1 MGVQL
6 DTLVGF
12 DLNDL
17 KAEVIDNIS
26 ACLTINDPYGNFLY
40 VNSYT
45 LSLFGYSSEAELL
58 GKSWEL
64 LYTDEGI
71 EHGRNVVLP
80 TLKENNWW
88 VGDVIM
94 TRKNGE
100 NFNAHLNLTVLPSG
114 NICCLFQDVTSEREK
129 DKRLNNL
136 SLAVENALDGIA
148 LLGPD
153 EKYYYLNDKH
163 VKYFGYESE
172 DELIGKTWRI
182 IYPEQEIKRIEET
195 LFPMM
200 MQSGRWQGET
210 LGRRKDGTPINQ
222 EITLTA
228 LPNGGMICIMRD
240 ITQRK
245 LDENERA
252 QLAMVARD
260 TNNAVIITNGDHE
273 ILWANQAAESILALD
288 STYFKG
294 PMPDLLKK
302 LGVPDKRWTETK
314 AKIESKQKVN
324 IEFSA
329 ADNQGKTHW
338 LYANISKITENNDIK
353 NIVYVLVDI
362 TPVKEADRQLLA
374 TLEKEKSLNE
384 LKSRFVTL
392 TSHEFRTPL
401 TSIQSSIEL
410 MDTYLANAE
419 ITGKDKLQKHINQIG
434 QEVARMTELMNNVLV
449 LGKINSTGFVFK
461 PQVGDLLRFVTQL
474 TSSPDYVR
482 YNYKIEVKQSDN
494 IRQVN
499 FDATLLTHMLGNLI
513 SNAFK
518 YSPNAE
524 RGPILEI
531 RFKETEVD
539 FVIIDYGMGIPPND
553 QAKLFESFFRA
564 SNTLNIPGTGLG
576 LPIVKQFAEL
586 HQGYVKLVSSK
597 PGHTVF
603 ILNIKG

>member
-1 MGVQL
+1 MAVQFS
-6 DTLVGF
+6 TLVGF
-12 DLNDL
+12 DLNNL
-17 KAEVIDNIS
+17 KTEVIDNIS
-26 ACLTINDPYGNFLY
+26 ACLTINDPYGNFLF

-45 LSLFGYSSEAELL
+45 LSMFGYTTDSELL
-58 GKSWEL
+58 GKSWEV
-64 LYTDEGI
+64 LYTGSDI
-71 EHGRNVVLP
+71 EHGRNIVLP
-80 TLKENNWW
+80 ALQENGWW

-100 NFNAHLNLTVLPSG
+100 NFNAYLNLTVLPSG
-114 NICCLFQDVTSEREK
+114 NICCLFQDVTIEREK
-129 DKRLNNL
+129 DKRLTNL

-172 DELIGKTWRI
+172 NELLGKTWRI
-182 IYPEQEIKRIEET
+182 IYPDHEVKRIEET

-210 LGRRKDGTPINQ
+210 LGLRKDGTPINQ
-222 EITLTA
+222 EITLTG

-240 ITQRK
+240 VTRRK
-245 LDENERA
+245 QDENERA

-260 TNNAVIITNGDHE
+260 TSNAVIITDGNHQ
-273 ILWANQAAESILALD
+273 IQWANQAAESILALD

-294 PMPDLLKK
+294 PIQDLLKK
-302 LGVPDKRWTETK
+302 LGVPDRRWTETK
-314 AKIESKQKVN
+314 AKIESLQKVN

-338 LYANISKITENNDIK
+338 LYANISKITENNEIK
-353 NIVYVLVDI
+353 NIVYVMVDI
-362 TPVKEADRQLLA
+362 TQIKEADRQLLA

-401 TSIQSSIEL
+401 TSIQSSLEL
-410 MDTYLANAE
+410 MDSYLSYAE
-419 ITGKDKLQKHINQIG
+419 ISTKGKIQKHINQIG
-434 QEVARMTELMNNVLV
+434 QEVTRMTELMNNVLV

-461 PQVGDLLRFVTQL
+461 PQPGDLMKFVTQL
-474 TSSPDYVR
+474 TSTQDYLR
-482 YNYKIEVKQSDN
+482 YSHKLEVKQSGTM
-494 IRQVN
+494 RQVN

-518 YSPNAE
+518 YSPDADK
-524 RGPILEI
+524 GPLLEI
-531 RFKETEVD
+531 RYKEKEID
-539 FVIIDYGMGIPPND
+539 FVVIDYGMGIPPAD
-553 QAKLFESFFRA
+553 QSKLFESFFRA
-564 SNTLNIPGTGLG
+564 SNTVNIPGTGLG

-586 HQGYVKLVSSK
+586 HKGHVDLVSSK
-597 PGHTVF
+597 PGNTVF
-603 ILNIKG
+603 ILTIKG